1 MRPAFLCLSFRFVLY
16 WRKTVGAKAV
26 RRMLV
31 KLNPCVISLMRVDFS
46 IILNPKLFNTLSAHV
61 IPLPKN
67 FPKSPNLF
75 LLQMIKYVNI
85 M

>member
-1 MRPAFLCLSFRFVLY
+1 
-16 WRKTVGAKAV
+16 
-26 RRMLV
+26 
-31 KLNPCVISLMRVDFS
+31 MRVDFS

-85 M
+85 MWMNVQAYNFGLGTKQKEWGTFYLLIADFLTT